1 MRMHT
6 NVCGIARRNHIA
18 EIIRAN
24 DRTLSAVRVVQ
35 PIAAALAVHAKPFDV
50 DVHAQHHLQHA
61 DREERDIRAATPKAS
76 TDKCEQRAGDNRE
89 EYEAQH
95 MITIRDET
103 PANRL
108 RRREMTRQSA
118 DQAQNADRS

>member
-18 EIIRAN
+18 EIIRTN
-24 DRTLSAVRVVQ
+24 DRALRARRALQ
-35 PIAAALAVHAKPFDV
+35 PIAAVLTVHAKPFDV
-50 DVHAQHHLQHA
+50 DVHTQHHLQHA
-61 DREERDIRAATPKAS
+61 DREQRDIRTATPKAS
-76 TDKCEQRAGDNRE
+76 TDKRQQRAGDNRE
-89 EYEAQH
+89 KEEAQH

-103 PANRL
+103 AADRL